1 MTTPKNTLPSLRRPA
16 GQLSQTSER
25 VRKLHELTEEL
36 LNDNFLATL
45 DDDSW
50 VERLLA
56 WADEFH
62 IDHKTLP
69 RTKQELL
76 ALTELDL
83 KKERNSLYKDKEVT
97 YLPPE
102 IGQLQQLQDLN
113 LYDNQLTQLPA
124 EIGQLQQL
132 QVLVLWGNQLSQQE
146 QQRVR
151 QLLPNC
157 IIIDYD

>member
-36 LNDNFLATL
+36 LNDNLLATL

-76 ALTELDL
+76 ALVELDL
-83 KKERNSLYKDKEVT
+83 E
-97 YLPPE
+97 
-102 IGQLQQLQDLN
+102 G
-113 LYDNQLTQLPA
+113 NQLTQLPA

-132 QVLVLWGNQLSQQE
+132 QKLYLKYNQISWQK

-151 QLLPNC
+151 QLLPKC
-157 IIIDYD
+157 QITFSV

>member
-56 WADEFH
+56 WADEFK
-62 IDHKTLP
+62 IQHKTLP

-76 ALTELDL
+76 ALVELDL
-83 KKERNSLYKDKEVT
+83 TQEKLTHLPPEIGQLHQLQDLDLSYNQLTE
-97 YLPPE
+97 LPPE
-102 IGQLQQLQDLN
+102 IGQLQQLQQLDLG
-113 LYDNQLTQLPA
+113 DNP
-124 EIGQLQQL
+124 I
-132 QVLVLWGNQLSQQE
+132 SRQE
-146 QQRVR
+146 QQRVCK
-151 QLLPNC
+151 LLPNC
-157 IIIDYD
+157 QIKF